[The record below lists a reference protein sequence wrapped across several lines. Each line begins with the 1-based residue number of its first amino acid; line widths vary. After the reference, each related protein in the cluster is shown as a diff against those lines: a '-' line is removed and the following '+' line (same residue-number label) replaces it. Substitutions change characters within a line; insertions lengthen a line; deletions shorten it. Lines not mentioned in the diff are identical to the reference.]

1 MKKLPIG
8 RQDFEAI
15 IQENLLYIDKTR
27 QIYELIQSGNLYF
40 LSRPRRFGKSLLLSI
55 FKHLFSGE
63 KELFKDLYIGRETD
77 YAFESYPVLQF
88 NFADFGLKTTQL
100 ETELS
105 AKIEYYAK
113 EYQVE
118 VTTTSIS
125 TKLKTLIENIAKKG
139 KPVVL
144 LIDEYDKPIVDFLTD
159 FEKAKVNQEVLRRF
173 FGPLKGLEA
182 SGHLRFLFIT
192 GVSKFSKVSLFS
204 DLNNLTDLSIHD
216 LSNDLLGITQIE
228 LEDNFSEYIQMIA
241 EKFKLTEQNLLEAVK
256 VWYNGYSFGGTATLY
271 NPFSLLSFFLGKR
284 FSNYWFA
291 TGTPTFLVETIR
303 DRGIDPQEFE
313 APEVDEAF
321 LTKFSLKDL
330 NMTGLLFQT
339 GYLTI
344 KKADLGVYE
353 SRYVLGYPNLE
364 VRKSMMRH
372 LVESFTFQSSSL
384 VAESLI
390 KMQRG
395 LKQGDLALFFDQLSI
410 ILSNLKY
417 NWQPPKQYK
426 TEIELFKMWEGYFHA
441 ILYLI
446 MAHMEMFVKAEVAHH
461 KGRLDLLA
469 ETNNFVYLMEFKLD
483 GTAEKALIQIKERQY
498 AAPYK
503 NTPKTV
509 FLIGI
514 NFSNEERN
522 IENWKAEQ
530 WNTGNDT

>member
-1 MKKLPIG
+1 MKKLPLG
-8 RQDFEAI
+8 KQNFEDI
-15 IQENLLYIDKTR
+15 IERDLLYVDKTQ
-27 QIYELIQSGNLYF
+27 QIYQLIQNGDLYF
-40 LSRPRRFGKSLLLSI
+40 LSRPRRFGKSLLVSI
-55 FKHLFSGE
+55 FKHLFSGK
-63 KELFKDLYIGRETD
+63 KELFKSLYISKETD

-88 NFADFGLKTTQL
+88 NFANYGLKVQNL
-100 ETELS
+100 EAVLS
-105 AKIEYYAK
+105 SALQRYAR
-113 EYQVE
+113 QHE
-118 VTTTSIS
+118 VDLDTVSLS
-125 TKLKTLIENIAKKG
+125 VQFQTLVENIAKKG

-159 FEKAKVNQEVLRRF
+159 HEQAKTNQEVLRRF

-216 LSNDLLGITQIE
+216 LSNDLLGITQVE
-228 LEDNFSEYIQMIA
+228 LESNFSEYIQMVA
-241 EKFKLTEQNLLEAVK
+241 EKFKLTEQALLKAVK
-256 VWYNGYSFGGTATLY
+256 VWYNGYSYDGTTTLY

-291 TGTPTFLVETIR
+291 TGTPTFLVDTIR

-372 LVESFTFQSSSL
+372 LVESFTYQSSSL

-426 TEIELFKMWEGYFHA
+426 TEVALFKMWEGYFHA

-483 GTAEKALIQIKERQY
+483 GTAEKALDQIKEKQY

-509 FLIGI
+509 FLVGI

-522 IENWKAEQ
+522 VENWKAEE
-530 WNTGNDT
+530 WNAGT